1 VIHEE
6 LTGGHPRIV
15 DEGAV
20 HGTTGLLE
28 VDSDLR
34 RVAPCLFG
42 SVVENLLDAEV
53 CEPVGAVGR
62 EFRIAEDGTGD
73 TVLFPV
79 FRGSRRLTLTDDD
92 EINPSGLVVGIF
104 VTKP

>member
-1 VIHEE
+1 MIHEE

-42 SVVENLLDAEV
+42 SVVENLLDTKI
-53 CEPVGAVGR
+53 CEPVGAVGC
-62 EFRIAEDGTGD
+62 ELRIAEDGAGD
-73 TVLFPV
+73 AVLFPV
-79 FRGSRRLTLTDDD
+79 FRSSLRFALTDDD
-92 EINPSGLVVGIF
+92 EINPGGPIIGVF
-104 VTKP
+104 VIES